1 MQSSEKYII
10 NDLELQTM
18 IRKTREEASYVC
30 SSYMIFNSI
39 FLTALFIVLSIF
51 IGVGFLLK
59 HLFSNFKV
67 VIDSLTK
74 KELLHRI
81 TGRAILKMH
90 LGQDVV
96 EDASMLLIK
105 S

>member
-1 MQSSEKYII
+1 
-10 NDLELQTM
+10 
-18 IRKTREEASYVC
+18 
-30 SSYMIFNSI
+30 MIFNSI